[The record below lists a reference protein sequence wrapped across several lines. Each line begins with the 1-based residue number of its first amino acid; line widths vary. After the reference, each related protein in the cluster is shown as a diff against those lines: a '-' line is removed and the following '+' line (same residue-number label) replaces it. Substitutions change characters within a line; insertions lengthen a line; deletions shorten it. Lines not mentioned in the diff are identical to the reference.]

1 MRNMRQLANGC
12 WAVMPPSCPTSSLT
26 SSVYPASAPETMPQP
41 TAAGDIPAV
50 TVPDGKSAGR

>member
-1 MRNMRQLANGC
+1 MRQLANGC

-26 SSVYPASAPETMPQP
+26 SSVYPASVPETMPQP